1 MKVKELMVPSVR
13 ACFANEDLA
22 KAARLMW
29 EHDCGCVPVLSDQ
42 ARVIGMIT
50 DRDICMAV
58 FFHCVPM
65 SEIRV
70 SEAMSRQLFVCSAD
84 DELASAETIMN
95 DKKVRRLPV
104 LNTEGRMVG
113 LISFSDIAERA
124 DQEHTE
130 RATPRRV
137 TDAQVARLAAAISRS
152 QRTAGRPTRRPND

>member
-1 MKVKELMVPSVR
+1 MKIKELMVPTVR
-13 ACFANEDLA
+13 ACFANDDLA
-22 KAARLMW
+22 TAARLMW
-29 EHDCGCVPVLSDQ
+29 EHDCGSIPVLSDQ

-58 FFHCVPM
+58 FFQGVPM

-70 SEAMSRQLFVCSAD
+70 SGVMSGQVFVCSAD
-84 DELASAETIMN
+84 DNLASAEKTMS

-104 LNTEGRMVG
+104 INNEGRMVG

-124 DQEHTE
+124 DQEHAE
-130 RATPRRV
+130 RATPRSV

-152 QRTAGRPTRRPND
+152 R